1 MTRGIILSMC
11 AVVCGGLLWA
21 QRAPVEEAWALLAK
35 GQRQQAIA
43 VLHRI
48 IQHNPRDADARLLLG
63 SVLQEDGDRGE
74 SIAQLTEAV
83 RLRPQSAEA
92 QNALGEAFNAFG
104 DAKSARPPFEKA
116 VLLDPK
122 FAQARVNLGLILL
135 RGGEMEAAGV
145 QLDRAIELFG
155 HRAEAAYAHYL
166 RAKVCSDKSEVD
178 KAAVHLKA
186 AVSLRPDFAEAW
198 SDLGEARKALL
209 DDDGALAAFE
219 KAVALDAE
227 DAVAQT
233 RLGEE
238 YLSLE
243 KAHLAVAHLQEAVRL
258 DPDNQ
263 STLYNLQAALREDGQ
278 AAQADAIK
286 QRLAEL
292 LRKKDRDDQNS
303 VTAIQLNNQGVD
315 LEKAGDL
322 HGAVEKYRAALDLY
336 PEHAGV
342 RVNYAIAL
350 LRLGEWGQ
358 GLTELREAVRRD
370 PGNALLKAALDDAV
384 TQAPVEFGG
393 KGQAGKAPKTGTR
406 Y

>member
-1 MTRGIILSMC
+1 MTRGIMLYAI
-11 AVVCGGLLWA
+11 ACGGLLWA

-35 GQRQQAIA
+35 GQRQPAIA
-43 VLHRI
+43 LLHRI
-48 IQHNPRDADARLLLG
+48 IGDNPRDADARLLLG
-63 SVLQEDGDRGE
+63 SVLQEEGDRAE

-83 RLRPQSAEA
+83 RLRPRSAEA

-104 DAKSARPPFEKA
+104 DAKSARAPFEKA
-116 VLLDPK
+116 VSLDPK

-135 RGGEMEAAGV
+135 QGGEKEAAGV

-155 HRAEAAYAHYL
+155 HTADAAYAHYL
-166 RAKVCSDKSEVD
+166 RAKICSDKSEVD
-178 KAAVHLKA
+178 KAAAHLQE

-198 SDLGEARKALL
+198 SDLGEARKTLL

-219 KAVALDAE
+219 KAVALDAG

-238 YLSLE
+238 YLSRE

-278 AAQADAIK
+278 TTQAVAIK
-286 QRLAEL
+286 QKLVEL
-292 LRKKDRDDQNS
+292 LRKKDSDDQKS
-303 VTAIQLNNQGVD
+303 VTALQLNSQGVD

-350 LRLGEWGQ
+350 LRLGQWSQ
-358 GLTELREAVRRD
+358 GLGELREAVRRD
-370 PGNALLKAALDDAV
+370 PGNALLKAALDDAL

-393 KGQAGKAPKTGTR
+393 KGQAGKAPKAGTR

>member
-1 MTRGIILSMC
+1 MTRGIMLYAI
-11 AVVCGGLLWA
+11 ACGGLLWA

-43 VLHRI
+43 LLHRI
-48 IQHNPRDADARLLLG
+48 IQNNPHDADARLLLG
-63 SVLQEDGDRGE
+63 SVLQEEGDRAE

-83 RLRPQSAEA
+83 RLRPRSAEA

-104 DAKSARPPFEKA
+104 DAKSARAPFEKA
-116 VLLDPK
+116 VSLDPK

-135 RGGEMEAAGV
+135 QGGEKEAAGV

-155 HRAEAAYAHYL
+155 HTADAAYAHYL
-166 RAKVCSDKSEVD
+166 RAKICSDKSEVD
-178 KAAVHLKA
+178 KAAAHLQE

-198 SDLGEARKALL
+198 SDLGEARKTLL

-219 KAVALDAE
+219 KAVALDAG

-238 YLSLE
+238 YLSRE

-278 AAQADAIK
+278 SAQADAIK
-286 QRLAEL
+286 QKLAEL
-292 LRKKDRDDQNS
+292 LRKKDSDDQKS
-303 VTAIQLNNQGVD
+303 VTALQLNSQGVD

-350 LRLGEWGQ
+350 LRLGQWSQ
-358 GLTELREAVRRD
+358 GLGELREAVRRD
-370 PGNALLKAALDDAV
+370 PGNALLKAALDDAL

-393 KGQAGKAPKTGTR
+393 KGQAGKAPKAGTR

>member
-1 MTRGIILSMC
+1 MTRGIMLYAI
-11 AVVCGGLLWA
+11 ACGGLLWA

-43 VLHRI
+43 LLHRI
-48 IQHNPRDADARLLLG
+48 IQNNPRDADARLLLG
-63 SVLQEDGDRGE
+63 SVLQEEGDRAE

-83 RLRPQSAEA
+83 RLRPRSAEA

-104 DAKSARPPFEKA
+104 DAKSARAPFEKA
-116 VLLDPK
+116 VSLDPK

-135 RGGEMEAAGV
+135 QGGEKEVAGV

-155 HRAEAAYAHYL
+155 HTADAAYAHYL
-166 RAKVCSDKSEVD
+166 RAKICSDKSEVD
-178 KAAVHLKA
+178 KAAAHLQE

-198 SDLGEARKALL
+198 SDLGEARKTLL
-209 DDDGALAAFE
+209 DDNGALAAFE
-219 KAVALDAE
+219 KAVALDAG

-238 YLSLE
+238 YLSRD
-243 KAHLAVAHLQEAVRL
+243 KAHLAVTHLQEAVRL

-278 AAQADAIK
+278 TARADAIK
-286 QRLAEL
+286 QKLAEL
-292 LRKKDRDDQNS
+292 LRKKDSDDQKS
-303 VTAIQLNNQGVD
+303 VTALQLNSQGVD

-322 HGAVEKYRAALDLY
+322 RGAVDKYRAALDLY

-350 LRLGEWGQ
+350 LRLGQWGQ
-358 GLTELREAVRRD
+358 GLAELREAVRRD
-370 PGNALLKAALDDAV
+370 PGNALLKATLDDAL

-393 KGQAGKAPKTGTR
+393 KGQAGKAPKAGTR